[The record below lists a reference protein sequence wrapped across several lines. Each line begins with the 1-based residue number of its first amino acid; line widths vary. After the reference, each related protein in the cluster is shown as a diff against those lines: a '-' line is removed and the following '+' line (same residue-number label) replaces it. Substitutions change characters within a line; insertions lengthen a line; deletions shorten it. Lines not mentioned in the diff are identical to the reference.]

1 MPYCNGGNDIEELRN
16 KALSKLQRL
25 LAAYRFPQS
34 DTVPL
39 LATLLSLPQPEG
51 MPPLT
56 LSPQK
61 QKQRTQEA
69 LVAWLMEEAE
79 KAAVYCAWED
89 LHWAD
94 PSTLEVLTLL
104 PEQIPTTRMF
114 TILTFRPEFTPAWGA
129 HSSTDASRTSR
140 TMTR

>member
-1 MPYCNGGNDIEELRN
+1 M
-16 KALSKLQRL
+16 
-25 LAAYRFPQS
+25 LAAYRFPQA

-39 LATLLSLPQPEG
+39 LATLLSLSQPEG
-51 MPPLT
+51 IPPLT

-61 QKQRTQEA
+61 QKQKTQEA
-69 LVAWLMEEAE
+69 LVAWVIEEAQ

-94 PSTLEVLTLL
+94 PSTLEGLTLL
-104 PEQIPTTRMF
+104 LEQIPTTRMF

-129 HSSTDASRTSR
+129 HSSTDASRAR
-140 TMTR
+140 LGQ